1 MGGAV
6 AVCGSGFVKSKS
18 LVCVDVKH
26 SSAVVNGGG
35 LRRAAAVV
43 LNSIQGSHS
52 TRFPRN
58 LLKNPINAKCVL
70 KFLE

>member
-35 LRRAAAVV
+35 LRHAAAVV
-43 LNSIQGSHS
+43 VLVGSRAA
-52 TRFPRN
+52 T
-58 LLKNPINAKCVL
+58 K
-70 KFLE
+70 